1 MWATFSTLNSRL
13 PLSALSHPDTQGMIP
28 FVNRAFGFSSFL
40 GVLYFASY
48 YNKTETPG
56 LVKMFT
62 GNPGAVDVTQNV
74 APSVFE
80 DEQQHN
86 VEQMEPLFVPED
98 VVEVEEKPFVAPL
111 ELVVL
116 EKDHFESL
124 DKGNWVIIA
133 YYRQSD
139 YYILLF

>member
-1 MWATFSTLNSRL
+1 
-13 PLSALSHPDTQGMIP
+13 MIP

-56 LVKMFT
+56 LIKMFT
-62 GNPGAVDVTQNV
+62 GNPGAVDLSQT
-74 APSVFE
+74 APDSSVFT
-80 DEQQHN
+80 DEQQQQQQV
-86 VEQMEPLFVPED
+86 VEESAEPLFVPED
-98 VVEVEEKPFVAPL
+98 VIEVEEKPFVAPL

-116 EKDHFESL
+116 EKDHFDSL

-133 YYRQSD
+133 YSNTVYNHFSS
-139 YYILLF
+139 

>member
-1 MWATFSTLNSRL
+1 
-13 PLSALSHPDTQGMIP
+13 MIP

-56 LVKMFT
+56 LMKMFA
-62 GNPGAVDVTQNV
+62 GNPGVVDLSQT
-74 APSVFE
+74 APDSSVFN
-80 DEQQHN
+80 DDQQQQQI
-86 VEQMEPLFVPED
+86 VEEAAEPLFVQE
-98 VVEVEEKPFVAPL
+98 EVIEIEEKPFVAPL

-116 EKDHFESL
+116 EKHHFDSL

-133 YYRQSD
+133 YSIIYNHFHSHT
-139 YYILLF
+139 F